1 MARLSEISRE
11 FQDRAEFVIVYIRE
25 AHPEDEWQ
33 LPVNETDEICFPQP
47 KTLGDRIQLA
57 QTFIKMMDVD
67 IPVLVDDI
75 ANTAM
80 LCYAAWPERLYV
92 IDTDGRIAYKGG
104 MGPFDF
110 NPEEVREFLQ
120 QTGHSR
126 AGLEF

>member
-11 FQDRAEFVIVYIRE
+11 FQEIANFVIVYIKE

-33 LPVNETDEICFPQP
+33 LPANERDQVCFPQP
-47 KTLGDRIQLA
+47 KTLADRIMLA
-57 QTFIKMMDVD
+57 QTFAKMMHVD

-80 LCYAAWPERLYV
+80 VCYAAWPERLYV
-92 IDTDGRIAYKGG
+92 IDVGGRIVYKGG

-110 NPEEVREFLQ
+110 DPEEVGEFLRK
-120 QTGHSR
+120 TY
-126 AGLEF
+126 LP